1 MLETS
6 SPFIMKVLVGKIWIK
21 FGQVTIFWPARP
33 FIRLIF
39 LPTFFTDKVELKIKL
54 VLNSYYSKI
63 IAKMKIS
70 QQRKKRKCYQV
81 QSCNYDE
88 SNYCHKMKRHLIA
101 LHEEEIQHTKKM
113 NLRGRLN
120 ETDWNNIM
128 KL

>member
-1 MLETS
+1 
-6 SPFIMKVLVGKIWIK
+6 
-21 FGQVTIFWPARP
+21 
-33 FIRLIF
+33 
-39 LPTFFTDKVELKIKL
+39 
-54 VLNSYYSKI
+54 
-63 IAKMKIS
+63 MKIS

-120 ETDWNNIM
+120 ETD
-128 KL
+128 